1 MSLHAWLVIRPPTP
15 DRPYRD
21 NPLPIRD
28 HIGSPLTILA
38 GLILLFRAG
47 DEQLVLETG
56 ATSGSIRLTAL
67 VGILLGIIV
76 AVVATS
82 LGGGSGFARFLV
94 TLVLIL
100 RMLFDIYLLALWGG
114 AFLGATIISILILLL
129 ILFLLWN
136 SKASR
141 FFSPG

>member
-1 MSLHAWLVIRPPTP
+1 MSEPVRPRRPISVTIVVVLVWI
-15 DRPYRD
+15 YAV
-21 NPLPIRD
+21 
-28 HIGSPLTILA
+28 LTILA
-38 GLILLFRAG
+38 GLILLFSAG

-67 VGILLGIIV
+67 VGILLGLIV

-82 LGGGSGFARFLV
+82 LGGGSRFARFLV

-100 RMLFDIYLLALWGG
+100 RMLFDIYLLAVWGG

-141 FFSPG
+141 FFNPG